1 LNAVRRALGLSVALL
16 LALGLLVARAN
27 HDPRTRAA
35 LLAPVT
41 TAKPSTTTTAA
52 PSTTTTVAPV
62 TTTTLFPP
70 DPPVAAGDPAGVA
83 AQLTAAET
91 ALRNPAISSD
101 DTARAG
107 HLTQVAY
114 LALLNHPDWQA
125 AAIAAVP
132 DPLKGVVQANL
143 KAGTELRLLAPKPR
157 DKLPT
162 NWAIDAPIPAAELLA
177 IYREGEAATGVPWQY
192 LAAINLVETRMG
204 RIHGLSSAGAQGP
217 MQFMPETWARFGQ
230 GDINNPRDAVLAAA
244 RYLEYNGA
252 PQTLDTAIWNYN
264 RSWHYVAAVNTYA
277 EQMRADEAAFR
288 GYYHWQVY
296 YRTVAGDQLL
306 PEGWRS

>member
-1 LNAVRRALGLSVALL
+1 LIAVRRALGLSVALL
-16 LALGLLVARAN
+16 LALGLLVLRAN
-27 HDPRTRAA
+27 DDPQTRAA
-35 LLAPVT
+35 LLTPVT
-41 TAKPSTTTTAA
+41 HPQATTTTTEA
-52 PSTTTTVAPV
+52 PSTTTTVPPT

-70 DPPVAAGDPAGVA
+70 GTPVAAGDPAGVA

-91 ALRNPAISSD
+91 AIHTSTTGPD
-101 DTARAG
+101 DLARAG
-107 HLTQVAY
+107 HITQVAY

-125 AAIAAVP
+125 PALAAVP

-143 KAGTELRLLAPKPR
+143 HAGTELRLLAPRPK

-162 NWAIDAPIPAAELLA
+162 NWAIAAPFPAPDLQAF
-177 IYREGEAATGVPWQY
+177 YREAEAATGIPWQY

-217 MQFMPETWARFGQ
+217 MQFIPETWARFGQ
-230 GDINNPRDAVLAAA
+230 GDINNPRDAILAAA
-244 RYLEYNGA
+244 RYLKYNGA
-252 PQTLDTAIWNYN
+252 PQTMDSAIWNYN
-264 RSWHYVAAVNTYA
+264 HSWHYVAAVTTYA

-306 PEGWRS
+306 PEGWHS